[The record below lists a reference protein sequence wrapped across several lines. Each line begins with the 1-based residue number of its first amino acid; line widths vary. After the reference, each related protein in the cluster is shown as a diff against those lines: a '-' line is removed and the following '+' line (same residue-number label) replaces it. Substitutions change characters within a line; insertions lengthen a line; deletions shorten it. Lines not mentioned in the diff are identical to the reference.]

1 MAESRRWR
9 GLLRFNLAALM
20 FLTLC
25 VCGYLGSYRYGERA
39 GAKKQYD
46 ESYFI
51 KTYSLADLLI
61 ETSGDDDRDKQAAAI
76 AEKLK
81 STVAPASW
89 TAPDMPHGE
98 IQVFPRN
105 GSLII
110 GQHGT
115 VHDQIAAAIEKLRKD
130 ANQNHVE
137 TAVKGINS
145 LGAKSH
151 EPIVL
156 ASFSSQD
163 SLHREAIELRYESV
177 MRGIEQQWG
186 SPRFAG
192 ECTEVSF
199 PTWSVAQKIAVWSS
213 NGGLAFVALQDRPEL
228 GRVVLAGWREAD

>member
-1 MAESRRWR
+1 MAGTGWWR

-20 FLTLC
+20 FVTLC

-39 GAKKQYD
+39 GAKQHYD

-51 KTYSLADLLI
+51 KVYSLADLLF
-61 ETSGDDDRDKQAAAI
+61 ETPNEDQRDKHAAAI
-76 AEKLK
+76 VEKLK

-89 TAPDMPHGE
+89 TAPDMQHGE

-110 GQHGT
+110 GQHGA
-115 VHDQIAAAIEKLRKD
+115 VHDQIATAIEGLRSEGNRKQ
-130 ANQNHVE
+130 AE
-137 TAVKGINS
+137 AAVKDIKS
-145 LGAKSH
+145 LGAEKH

-163 SLHREAIELRYESV
+163 SLHLEAIKQRYESV
-177 MRGIEQQWG
+177 VQGVEQQWG

-192 ECTEVSF
+192 ECTDIGF
-199 PTWSVAQKIAVWSS
+199 PAWSVAQKIAVWSS
-213 NGGLAFVALQDRPEL
+213 NGGEVYVAVQDQPEL
-228 GRVVLAGWREAD
+228 GRVVLTGWREVD